1 MYVCVGQFGESGS
14 TRKGGAGNSPQ
25 GREGTKNKK
34 GRVTCPTPT
43 ANTPFSS
50 YKNETNVKMKKMCS
64 VGQ

>member
-1 MYVCVGQFGESGS
+1 MCWTVGESGS

-43 ANTPFSS
+43 PNTPCFS
-50 YKNETNVKMKKMCS
+50 YKSETNVKMKKIYP
-64 VGQ
+64 VRQ

>member
-1 MYVCVGQFGESGS
+1 MCVGQFGESGS
-14 TRKGGAGNSPQ
+14 TGKGGAGNSPQ

-43 ANTPFSS
+43 ANTPCSS
-50 YKNETNVKMKKMCS
+50 HKSETNVKMKKICP